1 MKYLLFLLLPFAAQ
15 SQTITSTTTITSTI
29 TPLVMSSQDT
39 TVVNGD
45 TVYYTRNAIVINPV
59 IVNSKGDTA
68 YSLSWVAFD
77 LNQAGGSCNTYVAL
91 SDRNNLQIAT
101 FTQPIPAE
109 VVAVWGTSNAPIDDY
124 ILYMNKR
131 FVRYAPNKTK

>member
-1 MKYLLFLLLPFAAQ
+1 MKYLLFLLFPFASQAQ
-15 SQTITSTTTITSTI
+15 
-29 TPLVMSSQDT
+29 QDT

-77 LNQAGGSCNTYVAL
+77 LNQAGGSCNTYVSL
-91 SDRNNLQIAT
+91 SDRNNLQVAA
-101 FTQPIPAE
+101 FTQSIPSE
-109 VVAVWGTSNAPIDDY
+109 VVSVWGTSNTPIDDY
-124 ILYMNKR
+124 ILFVNKR
-131 FVRYAPNKTK
+131 FVKYSSDKTK

>member
-15 SQTITSTTTITSTI
+15 AQ
-29 TPLVMSSQDT
+29 QDT

-45 TVYYTRNAIVINPV
+45 TVYYTRNAIVIQPV
-59 IVNSKGDTA
+59 IVNSNGDTA

-77 LNQAGGSCNTYVAL
+77 LNQSGGSCNTYVAL
-91 SDRNNLQIAT
+91 SDKNNLQIAT
-101 FTQPIPAE
+101 FNQPIPAE

-131 FVRYAPNKTK
+131 FIKYSSVKK

>member
-15 SQTITSTTTITSTI
+15 AQ
-29 TPLVMSSQDT
+29 QDT

-45 TVYYTRNAIVINPV
+45 TVFYTQNAIIINPV
-59 IVNSKGDTA
+59 IVNAKGDTA
-68 YSLSWVAFD
+68 YSLTWSAFG
-77 LNQAGGSCNTYVAL
+77 LNQAGGSCNTYVVL
-91 SDRNNLQIAT
+91 HNKKNGQIAD
-101 FTQPIPAE
+101 FNQPIPAD

-131 FVRYAPNKTK
+131 FVKYAPTKKK